1 MKINRFNIL
10 IITLFSAL
18 AGGLIVISP
27 LFFQDTIAKATVE
40 EAMIKD
46 TFIVAKGIV
55 ESEEEIEISS
65 QVMGIISEVKVNEG
79 DQVKKGQVLIELDN
93 CKIMTRIKLAEAKLK
108 EAKAHHRELEVGYR
122 NEDIQMA
129 RSRVNRADI
138 IHEKAKNEYERQ
150 KRLYHKEATTLVDV
164 EKAEERMK
172 VAAAE
177 LNESKANCEKL
188 VKGVRKEKIERAE
201 SAVEK
206 TTSELNY
213 YQAVLKDYT
222 ILSPIN
228 GLVADRYRDGGE
240 TVNEGTLLMKLINLH
255 KLRIRAELE
264 ESDVGKVVEGQPV
277 QVVVDAYQDRVYQ
290 GKTYKVFPILRKY
303 SLRVFDPSAAYDI
316 NAQDIYAK
324 LDDFSGLKQ
333 GMQVT
338 VRFPIKKDEIVKSL
352 INGKHE
358 PKSFALQK
366 TKKSI
371 Y

>member
-1 MKINRFNIL
+1 MKINRFSIF
-10 IITLFSAL
+10 IITLFIAL

-93 CKIMTRIKLAEAKLK
+93 CKIMTRIKLTEAKLK
-108 EAKAHHRELEVGYR
+108 EAKAHHRELETGYR
-122 NEDIQMA
+122 DEDIQMA
-129 RSRVNRADI
+129 KSKVKRADI
-138 IHEKAKNEYERQ
+138 IHEQAKNEYERQ
-150 KRLYHKEATTLVDV
+150 KRLYHKEATTLVDF
-164 EKAEERMK
+164 ERAEEKMK

-177 LNESKANCEKL
+177 LNGSIANHEKFL
-188 VKGVRKEKIERAE
+188 KGARKEEIERAE
-201 SAVEK
+201 SVVEK
-206 TTSELNY
+206 ITSGLNY

-222 ILSPIN
+222 ILSPID
-228 GLVADRYRDGGE
+228 GLVADRFRDGGE
-240 TVNEGTLLMKLINLH
+240 TVDGGTLLMKLINPH

-264 ESDVGKVVEGQPV
+264 ESDVGKVVEGQPLEV
-277 QVVVDAYQDRVYQ
+277 FVDAYKNKVYQ
-290 GKTYKVFPILRKY
+290 GSTYKVLPILRRY

-316 NAQDIYAK
+316 NAQDIYVK
-324 LDDFSGLKQ
+324 LDNFSGLKH

-338 VRFPIKKDEIVKSL
+338 VKF
-352 INGKHE
+352 
-358 PKSFALQK
+358 
-366 TKKSI
+366 TK
-371 Y
+371 